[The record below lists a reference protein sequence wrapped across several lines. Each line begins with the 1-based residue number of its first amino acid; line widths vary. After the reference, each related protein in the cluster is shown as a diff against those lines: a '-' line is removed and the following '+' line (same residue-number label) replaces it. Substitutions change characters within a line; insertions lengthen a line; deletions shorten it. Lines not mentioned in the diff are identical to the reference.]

1 MPILTVLD
9 KQGNKG
15 AVILEFENEVTAEL
29 TFSGGVSAECVVS
42 NLIKFQTWWRGQE
55 NVTKEITKEIT
66 GGFGITG
73 ESDTI
78 LDWINKA
85 KEWKER
91 NE

>member
-42 NLIKFQTWWRGQE
+42 NLIKFQAWWRGQE
-55 NVTKEITKEIT
+55 NVTKEIT
-66 GGFGITG
+66 GGFGIIGITG

-91 NE
+91 